1 VQERDV
7 PVIGREQERAAL
19 AAFVSGAAAQ
29 RALVI
34 AGEPG
39 IGKTTLWEA
48 GIATAREHGLRAL
61 VARPSSAEIQLSY
74 VALGDLLY
82 GLEAE
87 TLAGLPEPQRHALD
101 VALLRAEPAGAPP
114 EPRAIA
120 LALLGAL
127 RALAST
133 GPLLVAIDDAQWL
146 DPPSGEALA
155 FAARRLT
162 GAQARFLLARR
173 DGGAAPLEAALGV
186 GQLKRVQL
194 APLSLGATRLL
205 LQERLGLT
213 LPRRVLRRVVDAA
226 HGNPFFALELGRA
239 LAERGVPEIGEELVI
254 PEAVEDVVWAR
265 IERLPPAVR
274 RLLLA
279 VELGQDLRPPQ
290 LAAIADAG
298 ALDAALDAGVLIA
311 ERDRLRLSH
320 PLLGAAARARSR
332 AAERRELH
340 VELAGAAGDEERR
353 ARHLALAA
361 EGPDAEL
368 AAAVAAAAAH
378 AARRGAAED
387 AVELAEH
394 ALRLTP
400 PGAPERPERVL
411 ALAQRLETAGAET
424 RIADLLGAE
433 LATLPHGPPR
443 ARAHVLLA
451 DAAVAHV
458 DDQERHI
465 ELALAECEGA
475 SALRGGALALKST
488 LWSIVRAQRVPE
500 AEAWALEGADAA
512 RGIDPDAERR
522 ALAAVA
528 WARSLR
534 ALPIADVRERS
545 VAASDAVVPLD
556 RSVDAVAGVRLGWR
570 GEVAAARTQLAA
582 LLALADERG
591 EAWSYAALL
600 FHLCEVALR
609 AGDWA
614 EAQRLLEDDEPWDAF
629 QAPVRERCHALLA
642 AGRGDAA
649 TAERWAEA
657 AIAGAER
664 TGIAWDGLEARRA
677 RGIAALLDQRPESA
691 LADLRAVWD
700 ATEAAGIE
708 ELGAFPVAADLVE
721 ALVDVG
727 EDGEALRVAGR
738 LRALAER
745 ADHPWARASAQRCL
759 ALVAVA
765 SDDRAVAELAGAAAD
780 YERLGLGF
788 DHARTLLSLG
798 RATRRRR
805 KWGAARDALERAAA
819 AFDELGSPGWAE
831 RARGEL
837 ARVGARRPRAAGEL
851 TPTEQRVA
859 ELAASGMSNKQI
871 AHALFIT
878 VHTVEAHLSHA
889 YAKLGVHSRGQLA
902 GKLSAPA

>member
-1 VQERDV
+1 VRERDAA
-7 PVIGREQERAAL
+7 VIGREEERAAL
-19 AAFVSGAAAQ
+19 AAFVTGAAAH
-29 RALVI
+29 RALVV

-48 GIATAREHGLRAL
+48 GIATAREHGLRVL
-61 VARPSSAEIQLSY
+61 VARPASAEIQLSY

-82 GLEAE
+82 GLEADA
-87 TLAGLPEPQRHALD
+87 LAELPEPQRHALD

-127 RALAST
+127 RAVAAT

-146 DPPSGEALA
+146 DPPSAEALA

-173 DGGAAPLEAALGV
+173 DGAAAPLEASLDLAHV
-186 GQLKRVQL
+186 ERIDL

-205 LQERLGLT
+205 LLERLGLA
-213 LPRRVLRRVVDAA
+213 LPRRVLRRLVDAA

-254 PEAVEDVVWAR
+254 PEALDDVVWAR

-279 VELGQDLRPPQ
+279 VELGQDLRPAQ
-290 LAAIADAG
+290 LAAIAEPG

-311 ERDRLRLSH
+311 ERERLRLSH

-332 AAERRELH
+332 AGERRELH
-340 VELAGAAGDEERR
+340 AALAGAAADEERR
-353 ARHLALAA
+353 APHLALAA
-361 EGPDAEL
+361 EEPDAEL
-368 AAAVAAAAAH
+368 ATTVAAAAAH

-400 PGAPERPERVL
+400 PGAAARPERVL
-411 ALAQRLETAGAET
+411 TLAQRLETAGAET

-443 ARAHVLLA
+443 ARAHLLLA
-451 DAAVAHV
+451 DAAIAHV
-458 DDQERHI
+458 DDQERHL
-465 ELALAECEGA
+465 ELALAECEDDR
-475 SALRGGALALKST
+475 ALRGAALALKST
-488 LWSIVRAQRVPE
+488 MWSIGRVQQLSE

-512 RGIDPDAERR
+512 RGADPDAERQ
-522 ALAAVA
+522 ALAALA
-528 WARSLR
+528 WARGLR
-534 ALPIADVRERS
+534 ALPIAELHERS
-545 VAASDAVVPLD
+545 AAASDAVIPLD
-556 RSVDAVAGVRLGWR
+556 RSTELIAGVRLGWR

-582 LLALADERG
+582 LLALADDRG
-591 EAWSYAALL
+591 EAWSYVALRL
-600 FHLCEVALR
+600 HLCEVALR
-609 AGDWA
+609 AGEWA
-614 EAQRLLEDDEPWDAF
+614 EAQRLLEEDEPWDPF
-629 QAPVRERCHALLA
+629 VAPVLERCRALLA

-677 RGIAALLDQRPESA
+677 RGIAALLDQRPEAA
-691 LADLRAVWD
+691 LADLRGVWE
-700 ATEAAGIE
+700 AMEAAGIE
-708 ELGAFPVAADLVE
+708 ELGAFPVAAELVE
-721 ALVDVG
+721 ALVDLG
-727 EDGEALRVAGR
+727 EGGEALRIAGR
-738 LRALAER
+738 LRALGER
-745 ADHPWARASAQRCL
+745 ADHPWARASAQRCQAL
-759 ALVAVA
+759 AAVA
-765 SDDRAVAELAGAAAD
+765 ADDRAAAELAGAAAE

-798 RATRRRR
+798 RTTRRRR

-819 AFDELGSPGWAE
+819 AFDELGSPGWA
-831 RARGEL
+831 
-837 ARVGARRPRAAGEL
+837 
-851 TPTEQRVA
+851 
-859 ELAASGMSNKQI
+859 
-871 AHALFIT
+871 
-878 VHTVEAHLSHA
+878 
-889 YAKLGVHSRGQLA
+889 
-902 GKLSAPA
+902 